1 MKQMLFTAILI
12 AAIAGAAFYFFVPK
26 ESTQEDMLGDL
37 KKSQSSFT
45 AVADYFIKYTEQDAK
60 YIYVQDADNF
70 TVISK
75 DIKNVLDKDFLYIGL
90 SEDRREV
97 EFGTSSKGSSN
108 NHKLIYSPYD
118 RPKSESTAEMTKY
131 SGWYIKM

>member
-1 MKQMLFTAILI
+1 
-12 AAIAGAAFYFFVPK
+12 V
-26 ESTQEDMLGDL
+26 
-37 KKSQSSFT
+37 
-45 AVADYFIKYTEQDAK
+45 
-60 YIYVQDADNF
+60 
-70 TVISK
+70 
-75 DIKNVLDKDFLYIGL
+75 

-118 RPKSESTAEMTKY
+118 RPKSEPTAEMTKY

>member
-1 MKQMLFTAILI
+1 M
-12 AAIAGAAFYFFVPK
+12 
-26 ESTQEDMLGDL
+26 
-37 KKSQSSFT
+37 
-45 AVADYFIKYTEQDAK
+45 
-60 YIYVQDADNF
+60 QDADNF

-75 DIKNVLDKDFLYIGL
+75 DIKNVLDKDFLYIGV
-90 SEDRREV
+90 SDDRREV

-118 RPKSESTAEMTKY
+118 RPKSEPTAEMTKY